1 LRRNL
6 SRINR
11 LEEKFG
17 GGGDD
22 LLLFSLEIFRN
33 RHKREPNPEEMEF
46 IKADVE
52 NMKAQGIYTM
62 IDLITEASRKRE
74 HKRIEALEAEKSGNT
89 EHQAEQ
95 RHGENIGK

>member
-1 LRRNL
+1 M
-6 SRINR
+6 
-11 LEEKFG
+11 EEKLGAG
-17 GGGDD
+17 GED

-52 NMKAQGIYTM
+52 NMKSQGIYSM
-62 IDLITEASRKRE
+62 LDLITEASRKRE
-74 HKRIEALEAEKSGNT
+74 RMRKETLTADQSGNT